1 MWKVRGGSIAEESY
15 CARNGIRS
23 RLMLVWL
30 LFVSLALV
38 GWLLT
43 RFSRTTIIEA
53 LKYAITGSLP
63 PGGAKAGQNF
73 VHDPR
78 AIGSSLVKAQVK
90 LRFTSRSSQTMV
102 VVRSELGEVARKRDV
117 VIVSGL

>member
-1 MWKVRGGSIAEESY
+1 MQGMEFV
-15 CARNGIRS
+15 
-23 RLMLVWL
+23 LVSCL
-30 LFVSLALV
+30 FGFLFVSLALV

-102 VVRSELGEVARKRDV
+102 VVRSELGEGMQGERDV